1 MSHDEALLEQL
12 PPEKLLDTANSRV
25 ITHAIP
31 MMNAIGTIEQYLE
44 HERANR
50 NRAGIIR
57 RLTDRIDAI
66 YEETGEHPSETE
78 SKPESTLEP
87 GQTPPVEAMMSTTT
101 MTDTLSVWTPSGELL
116 GLVHGHEPSGLAGPS
131 MPLAWD
137 EL

>member
-25 ITHAIP
+25 ITPAIP
-31 MMNAIGTIEQYLE
+31 MMEAIETVEQYLE
-44 HERANR
+44 HERANQ

-66 YEETGEHPSETE
+66 YEGTSEHPPETE
-78 SKPESTLEP
+78 SKPDSTLEP
-87 GQTPPVEAMMSTTT
+87 GQTQPVEPVISTTT
-101 MTDTLSVWTPSGELL
+101 MTDTHSVWTQSRELL
-116 GLVHGHEPSGLAGPS
+116 GLVHDHESGGLAGPS